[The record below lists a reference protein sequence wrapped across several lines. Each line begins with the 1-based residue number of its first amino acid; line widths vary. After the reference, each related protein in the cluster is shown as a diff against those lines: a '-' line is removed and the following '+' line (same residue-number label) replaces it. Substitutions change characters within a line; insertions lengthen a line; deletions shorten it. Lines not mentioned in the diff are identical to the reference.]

1 LKAFYPKARFLKIPN
16 RIGRHSNLLELL
28 PLFHLEAHGME
39 KERVDLR
46 LIELVIAQDRKAQFQ
61 LFELTKRMVYSL
73 AFRILNDED
82 TAHDVLQ
89 DTYVKVFQEIR
100 NLKHP
105 EALISWMKTITAR
118 KAIERG
124 RKKFRFEELSAAED
138 QVEDH
143 FGSWFDAELLDQ
155 AIRTLPPGSRA
166 VFMLVAVEGYPH
178 LEASRMLGISE
189 STSKSQL
196 NYAKKL
202 LKTRIKTLLQA

>member
-1 LKAFYPKARFLKIPN
+1 
-16 RIGRHSNLLELL
+16 
-28 PLFHLEAHGME
+28 ME
-39 KERVDLR
+39 KKNIDSL
-46 LIELVIAQDRKAQFQ
+46 LIEAIIAQDRKAQFQ

-82 TAHDVLQ
+82 AAHDVLQ
-89 DTYVKVFQEIR
+89 DTYIRVFQEIR

-118 KAIERG
+118 KAVEKA
-124 RKKFRFEELSAAED
+124 KKHFQFEDLSMAED
-138 QVEDH
+138 QESDR
-143 FGSWFDAELLDQ
+143 FESWFDSELLDQ
-155 AIRTLPPGSRA
+155 AIRNLPAGARA

-196 NYAKKL
+196 NYARKL

>member
-1 LKAFYPKARFLKIPN
+1 
-16 RIGRHSNLLELL
+16 
-28 PLFHLEAHGME
+28 ME
-39 KERVDLR
+39 KERIDYG
-46 LIELVIAQDRKAQFQ
+46 LIESVIAQDRKAQFR

-73 AFRILNDED
+73 AFRMLNDED

-89 DTYVKVFQEIR
+89 DTYVKVFQEIK

-118 KAIERG
+118 KAIEKAKRQ
-124 RKKFRFEELSAAED
+124 FEFEELAMADD
-138 QVEDH
+138 QAEDH
-143 FGSWFDAELLDQ
+143 FEHWFDAELLDQ
-155 AIRTLPPGSRA
+155 AIRSLPAGSRA

-178 LEASRMLGISE
+178 QEASRMLGISE

-196 NYAKKL
+196 NYARKL